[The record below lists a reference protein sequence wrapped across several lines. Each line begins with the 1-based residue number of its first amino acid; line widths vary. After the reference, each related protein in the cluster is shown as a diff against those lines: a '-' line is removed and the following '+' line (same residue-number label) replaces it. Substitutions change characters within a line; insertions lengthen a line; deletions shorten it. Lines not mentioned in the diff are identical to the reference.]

1 MKDKDQ
7 KFTVI
12 SNKKVIKRFAAIAD
26 SNISDSS
33 EKIDEP
39 KKEITEEKPFILSKN
54 NLIKEESVILEK
66 KTTIKELAEETIA
79 EPAVVKKINKK
90 LNNNVFKLISDDYYY
105 NKEPSTLE
113 ISHLT
118 KIIKKRVIL
127 KDVSVRVN
135 PQEIV
140 ALLGPNG
147 AGKTTMFSIV
157 LGILN
162 PTQGKIIFNNKVINE
177 LPIHMRAKEGI
188 SYLPQSRSIFRGLTV
203 EENIRAVAEVAIK
216 DQEKE
221 DELVEH
227 LLNEFKIAH
236 LRTASALSLSGG
248 EARRVEI
255 ARCLTTSPKVL
266 LLDEP
271 FAALDPIAIIEL
283 KEMLRHLKD
292 KGISIFITDHN
303 VKETLDIVDRAYI
316 INSGELIAEGSPQE
330 IVENKKARQLYLGLN
345 LEFNY
350 LSIILLR
357 TDLAN
362 FPIKNAGINAIKKA
376 GIQALIQIKKK
387 LSTNPIFIN
396 EIINDIIILMPNAIM
411 TVKI

>member
-12 SNKKVIKRFAAIAD
+12 SNKKIVKRFAAVID
-26 SNISDSS
+26 SNNSNPTEQIKES
-33 EKIDEP
+33 
-39 KKEITEEKPFILSKN
+39 KKEIIEENPLILSNDKLVNEKN
-54 NLIKEESVILEK
+54 IILEK
-66 KTTIKELAEETIA
+66 GQTIKKSEPEEIK
-79 EPAVVKKINKK
+79 EPTVVKKINKK
-90 LNNNVFKLISDDYYY
+90 LNNNIFKLISDDYYY
-105 NKEPSTLE
+105 NREPSTLE

-127 KDVSVRVN
+127 KDVSVTVN

-147 AGKTTMFSIV
+147 AGKTTMFSVV

-188 SYLPQSRSIFRGLTV
+188 SYLPQARSIFRGLTV

-216 DQEKE
+216 DEEKQ

-316 INSGELIAEGSPQE
+316 INNGELIAEGSPQE
-330 IVENKKARQLYLGLN
+330 IVENKKARQLYLGSQ
-345 LEFNY
+345 FR
-350 LSIILLR
+350 I
-357 TDLAN
+357 
-362 FPIKNAGINAIKKA
+362 
-376 GIQALIQIKKK
+376 
-387 LSTNPIFIN
+387 
-396 EIINDIIILMPNAIM
+396 
-411 TVKI
+411 

>member
-12 SNKKVIKRFAAIAD
+12 SNKKIVKRFAAVID
-26 SNISDSS
+26 SNNSNPTEQIKES
-33 EKIDEP
+33 
-39 KKEITEEKPFILSKN
+39 KKEIIEENPLILSKDKLVN
-54 NLIKEESVILEK
+54 EKNIVLEK
-66 KTTIKELAEETIA
+66 GETIKKSEPEEIE

-90 LNNNVFKLISDDYYY
+90 LNNNIFKLISDDYYY
-105 NKEPSTLE
+105 NREPSTLE

-127 KDVSVRVN
+127 KDVSVTVN

-147 AGKTTMFSIV
+147 AGKTTMFSVV

-162 PTQGKIIFNNKVINE
+162 PTQGKVIFNNKVINE

-188 SYLPQSRSIFRGLTV
+188 SYLPQARSIFRGLTV

-216 DQEKE
+216 DEEKQ

-316 INSGELIAEGSPQE
+316 INNGELIAEGSPQE
-330 IVENKKARQLYLGLN
+330 IVENKKARQLYLGSQ
-345 LEFNY
+345 FR
-350 LSIILLR
+350 I
-357 TDLAN
+357 
-362 FPIKNAGINAIKKA
+362 
-376 GIQALIQIKKK
+376 
-387 LSTNPIFIN
+387 
-396 EIINDIIILMPNAIM
+396 
-411 TVKI
+411 

>member
-1 MKDKDQ
+1 MKNKEPFVLPKENIVPEEILEDN
-7 KFTVI
+7 
-12 SNKKVIKRFAAIAD
+12 NKKSLIK
-26 SNISDSS
+26 
-33 EKIDEP
+33 
-39 KKEITEEKPFILSKN
+39 KN
-54 NLIKEESVILEK
+54 NK
-66 KTTIKELAEETIA
+66 
-79 EPAVVKKINKK
+79 
-90 LNNNVFKLISDDYYY
+90 NVFKLVSDDFYY
-105 NKEPSTLE
+105 NKKPSTLE
-113 ISHLT
+113 ITNLT
-118 KIIKKRVIL
+118 KIIKQRIIL
-127 KDVSVRVN
+127 KNVSVRVD

-162 PTQGKIIFNNKVINE
+162 PTQGKVIFNNKVINE
-177 LPIHMRAKEGI
+177 LPIHIRAKEGI

-216 DQEKE
+216 DKDKE

-283 KEMLRHLKD
+283 KEMLKHLKE

-316 INSGELIAEGSPQE
+316 LNSGELIAEGSPNE
-330 IVENKKARQLYLGLN
+330 IIGNKKARQLYLGSQ
-345 LEFNY
+345 FR
-350 LSIILLR
+350 I
-357 TDLAN
+357 
-362 FPIKNAGINAIKKA
+362 
-376 GIQALIQIKKK
+376 
-387 LSTNPIFIN
+387 
-396 EIINDIIILMPNAIM
+396 
-411 TVKI
+411 

>member
-12 SNKKVIKRFAAIAD
+12 SNKKVIKRFAAVID
-26 SNISDSS
+26 SNDSNFNEQIKDS
-33 EKIDEP
+33 
-39 KKEITEEKPFILSKN
+39 KKEIIEENPLILSKDKLVSEKN
-54 NLIKEESVILEK
+54 IILEK
-66 KTTIKELAEETIA
+66 QETIKKSEAEEIK

-90 LNNNVFKLISDDYYY
+90 LNNNIFKLISDDYYY

-127 KDVSVRVN
+127 KDVSVTVN

-147 AGKTTMFSIV
+147 AGKTTLFSVV

-162 PTQGKIIFNNKVINE
+162 PTQGKVIFNNKVINE

-188 SYLPQSRSIFRGLTV
+188 SYLPQARSIFRGLTV

-216 DQEKE
+216 NEEKQ

-316 INSGELIAEGSPQE
+316 INNGELIAEGSPQE
-330 IVENKKARQLYLGLN
+330 IVENKKARQLYLGSQ
-345 LEFNY
+345 FR
-350 LSIILLR
+350 I
-357 TDLAN
+357 
-362 FPIKNAGINAIKKA
+362 
-376 GIQALIQIKKK
+376 
-387 LSTNPIFIN
+387 
-396 EIINDIIILMPNAIM
+396 
-411 TVKI
+411 

>member
-12 SNKKVIKRFAAIAD
+12 SNKKVIKRFAAVID
-26 SNISDSS
+26 SNDSNFNEQIKDS
-33 EKIDEP
+33 
-39 KKEITEEKPFILSKN
+39 KKEIIEESPLILSKDKLVSEKN
-54 NLIKEESVILEK
+54 IILEK
-66 KTTIKELAEETIA
+66 QETIKKSEAEEIK

-90 LNNNVFKLISDDYYY
+90 LNNNIFKLISDDYYY

-127 KDVSVRVN
+127 KDVSVTVN

-147 AGKTTMFSIV
+147 AGKTTLFSVV

-162 PTQGKIIFNNKVINE
+162 PTQGKVIFNNKVINE

-188 SYLPQSRSIFRGLTV
+188 SYLPQARSIFRGLTV

-216 DQEKE
+216 DEEKQ

-316 INSGELIAEGSPQE
+316 INNGELIAEGSPQE
-330 IVENKKARQLYLGLN
+330 IVENKKARQLYLGSQ
-345 LEFNY
+345 FR
-350 LSIILLR
+350 I
-357 TDLAN
+357 
-362 FPIKNAGINAIKKA
+362 
-376 GIQALIQIKKK
+376 
-387 LSTNPIFIN
+387 
-396 EIINDIIILMPNAIM
+396 
-411 TVKI
+411 

>member
-12 SNKKVIKRFAAIAD
+12 SNKKIVKRFAAVID
-26 SNISDSS
+26 SNNSNLTEQIKES
-33 EKIDEP
+33 
-39 KKEITEEKPFILSKN
+39 KKEIIEENPLILSKDKLVN
-54 NLIKEESVILEK
+54 EKNIILEK
-66 KTTIKELAEETIA
+66 GETIKKSEPEEIK
-79 EPAVVKKINKK
+79 EPTVVKKINKK
-90 LNNNVFKLISDDYYY
+90 LNNNIFKLISDDYYY
-105 NKEPSTLE
+105 NREPSTLE

-127 KDVSVRVN
+127 KDVSVTVN

-147 AGKTTMFSIV
+147 AGKTTMFSVV

-162 PTQGKIIFNNKVINE
+162 PTQGKVIFNNKVINE

-188 SYLPQSRSIFRGLTV
+188 SYLPQARSIFRGLTV

-216 DQEKE
+216 DEEKQ

-303 VKETLDIVDRAYI
+303 VKETLGIVDRAYI
-316 INSGELIAEGSPQE
+316 INNGELIAEGSPQE
-330 IVENKKARQLYLGLN
+330 IIENKKARQLYLGSQ
-345 LEFNY
+345 FR
-350 LSIILLR
+350 I
-357 TDLAN
+357 
-362 FPIKNAGINAIKKA
+362 
-376 GIQALIQIKKK
+376 
-387 LSTNPIFIN
+387 
-396 EIINDIIILMPNAIM
+396 
-411 TVKI
+411 

>member
-1 MKDKDQ
+1 MK
-7 KFTVI
+7 
-12 SNKKVIKRFAAIAD
+12 NKEPFVLPKENIVPEEILEDNSKKSLIK
-26 SNISDSS
+26 
-33 EKIDEP
+33 
-39 KKEITEEKPFILSKN
+39 KN
-54 NLIKEESVILEK
+54 NK
-66 KTTIKELAEETIA
+66 
-79 EPAVVKKINKK
+79 
-90 LNNNVFKLISDDYYY
+90 NVFKLVSDDFYY
-105 NKEPSTLE
+105 NKKPSTLE
-113 ISHLT
+113 ITNLT
-118 KIIKKRVIL
+118 KIIKQRIIL
-127 KDVSVRVN
+127 KNVSVRVD

-162 PTQGKIIFNNKVINE
+162 PTQGKVIFNNKVINE
-177 LPIHMRAKEGI
+177 LPIHIRAKEGI

-216 DQEKE
+216 DKDKE

-283 KEMLRHLKD
+283 KEMLKHLKE

-316 INSGELIAEGSPQE
+316 LNSGELIAEGSPNE
-330 IVENKKARQLYLGLN
+330 IIENKKARQLYLGSQ
-345 LEFNY
+345 FR
-350 LSIILLR
+350 I
-357 TDLAN
+357 
-362 FPIKNAGINAIKKA
+362 
-376 GIQALIQIKKK
+376 
-387 LSTNPIFIN
+387 
-396 EIINDIIILMPNAIM
+396 
-411 TVKI
+411 

>member
-1 MKDKDQ
+1 MREAGHQEHPCPQGPDHHSAVERRIQRRGCGWRCDRFPEPELDRRTLRPAAAGRLLLDRNAGNQRLCRPGGGPALHPLPPALLWRDHRRWNTRRDTQQHTCITGIFRHSKVRGM
-7 KFTVI
+7 TVTSATQI
-12 SNKKVIKRFAAIAD
+12 SSPVLVAQGLKAGYDGVPVVHGLDLVI
-26 SNISDSS
+26 NHG
-33 EKIDEP
+33 E
-39 KKEITEEKPFILSKN
+39 
-54 NLIKEESVILEK
+54 V
-66 KTTIKELAEETIA
+66 
-79 EPAVVKKINKK
+79 
-90 LNNNVFKLISDDYYY
+90 
-105 NKEPSTLE
+105 
-113 ISHLT
+113 
-118 KIIKKRVIL
+118 
-127 KDVSVRVN
+127 
-135 PQEIV
+135 V
-140 ALLGPNG
+140 ALLGANG
-147 AGKTTMFSIV
+147 AGKTTLFSVV

-162 PTQGKIIFNNKVINE
+162 PTQGKVIFNNKVINE

-188 SYLPQSRSIFRGLTV
+188 SYLPQARSIFRGLTV

-216 DQEKE
+216 DEEKQ

-330 IVENKKARQLYLGLN
+330 IVENKKARQLYLGSQ
-345 LEFNY
+345 FR
-350 LSIILLR
+350 I
-357 TDLAN
+357 
-362 FPIKNAGINAIKKA
+362 
-376 GIQALIQIKKK
+376 
-387 LSTNPIFIN
+387 
-396 EIINDIIILMPNAIM
+396 
-411 TVKI
+411 

>member
-12 SNKKVIKRFAAIAD
+12 SNKKVIKRFAAVID
-26 SNISDSS
+26 SNASNFNEQIKDS
-33 EKIDEP
+33 
-39 KKEITEEKPFILSKN
+39 KKEIIEKNPLILSKDMLVSEKN
-54 NLIKEESVILEK
+54 IILEK
-66 KTTIKELAEETIA
+66 QETIKKSEAEEIK

-90 LNNNVFKLISDDYYY
+90 LNNNIFKLISDDYYY

-127 KDVSVRVN
+127 KNVSVTVN

-147 AGKTTMFSIV
+147 AGKTTLFSVV

-162 PTQGKIIFNNKVINE
+162 PTQGKVIFNNKVINE

-188 SYLPQSRSIFRGLTV
+188 SYLPQARSIFRGLTV

-216 DQEKE
+216 DEEKQ

-316 INSGELIAEGSPQE
+316 INNGELIAEGSPQE
-330 IVENKKARQLYLGLN
+330 IVENKKARQLYLGSQ
-345 LEFNY
+345 FR
-350 LSIILLR
+350 I
-357 TDLAN
+357 
-362 FPIKNAGINAIKKA
+362 
-376 GIQALIQIKKK
+376 
-387 LSTNPIFIN
+387 
-396 EIINDIIILMPNAIM
+396 
-411 TVKI
+411 

>member
-1 MKDKDQ
+1 MK
-7 KFTVI
+7 
-12 SNKKVIKRFAAIAD
+12 NK
-26 SNISDSS
+26 
-33 EKIDEP
+33 E
-39 KKEITEEKPFILSKN
+39 PFILPKENIVSEEILTEEVSEQINTKPSIKKN
-54 NLIKEESVILEK
+54 K
-66 KTTIKELAEETIA
+66 
-79 EPAVVKKINKK
+79 
-90 LNNNVFKLISDDYYY
+90 NVFKLISDDFYY
-105 NKEPSTLE
+105 NKKPSTLE
-113 ISHLT
+113 INNLT
-118 KIIKKRVIL
+118 KIIKQRVIL
-127 KDVSVRVN
+127 KNANVKVD

-162 PTQGKIIFNNKVINE
+162 PTHGKVIFNNKIINE
-177 LPIHMRAKEGI
+177 LPIHIRAKEGI

-216 DQEKE
+216 DTDKE

-227 LLNEFKIAH
+227 LLNEFKISH

-255 ARCLTTSPKVL
+255 ARCLTTSPKIL

-283 KEMLRHLKD
+283 KEMLKHLKE

-316 INSGELIAEGSPQE
+316 LNNGEVIAEGSPNE
-330 IVENKKARQLYLGLN
+330 IIENKKARQLYLGSQ
-345 LEFNY
+345 FR
-350 LSIILLR
+350 I
-357 TDLAN
+357 
-362 FPIKNAGINAIKKA
+362 
-376 GIQALIQIKKK
+376 
-387 LSTNPIFIN
+387 
-396 EIINDIIILMPNAIM
+396 
-411 TVKI
+411 

>member
-12 SNKKVIKRFAAIAD
+12 SNKKVIKRFAAVID
-26 SNISDSS
+26 SNDSNFNEQIKDS
-33 EKIDEP
+33 
-39 KKEITEEKPFILSKN
+39 KKEIIEENPLILSKDKLVSEKN
-54 NLIKEESVILEK
+54 IILEK
-66 KTTIKELAEETIA
+66 QETINKSEAEEIKES
-79 EPAVVKKINKK
+79 AVVKKINKK
-90 LNNNVFKLISDDYYY
+90 LNKNIFKLISDDYYY

-127 KDVSVRVN
+127 KDVSVTVN

-147 AGKTTMFSIV
+147 AGKTTLFSVV

-162 PTQGKIIFNNKVINE
+162 PTQGKVIFNNKVINE

-188 SYLPQSRSIFRGLTV
+188 SYLPQARSIFRGLTV

-216 DQEKE
+216 DEEKQ

-316 INSGELIAEGSPQE
+316 INNGELIAEGSPQE
-330 IVENKKARQLYLGLN
+330 IVENKKARQLYLGSQ
-345 LEFNY
+345 FR
-350 LSIILLR
+350 I
-357 TDLAN
+357 
-362 FPIKNAGINAIKKA
+362 
-376 GIQALIQIKKK
+376 
-387 LSTNPIFIN
+387 
-396 EIINDIIILMPNAIM
+396 
-411 TVKI
+411 

>member
-12 SNKKVIKRFAAIAD
+12 SNKKVIKRFAAVID
-26 SNISDSS
+26 SNDSNFNEQIKDS
-33 EKIDEP
+33 
-39 KKEITEEKPFILSKN
+39 KKEIIEENPLILSKDKLVSEKN
-54 NLIKEESVILEK
+54 IILEK
-66 KTTIKELAEETIA
+66 QETIKKSEAEEIK

-90 LNNNVFKLISDDYYY
+90 LNNNIFKLISDDYYY

-127 KDVSVRVN
+127 KDVSVTVN

-147 AGKTTMFSIV
+147 AGKTTLFSVV

-162 PTQGKIIFNNKVINE
+162 PTQGKVIFNNKVINE

-188 SYLPQSRSIFRGLTV
+188 SYLPQARSIFRGLTV

-216 DQEKE
+216 DEEKQ

-283 KEMLRHLKD
+283 KEMLRQLKD

-316 INSGELIAEGSPQE
+316 INNGELIAEGSPQE
-330 IVENKKARQLYLGLN
+330 IVENKKARQLYLGSQ
-345 LEFNY
+345 FR
-350 LSIILLR
+350 I
-357 TDLAN
+357 
-362 FPIKNAGINAIKKA
+362 
-376 GIQALIQIKKK
+376 
-387 LSTNPIFIN
+387 
-396 EIINDIIILMPNAIM
+396 
-411 TVKI
+411 

>member
-1 MKDKDQ
+1 MKNKEPFVLP
-7 KFTVI
+7 KENIVPEEILEENNTK
-12 SNKKVIKRFAAIAD
+12 SPTNKK
-26 SNISDSS
+26 
-33 EKIDEP
+33 
-39 KKEITEEKPFILSKN
+39 
-54 NLIKEESVILEK
+54 
-66 KTTIKELAEETIA
+66 
-79 EPAVVKKINKK
+79 NK
-90 LNNNVFKLISDDYYY
+90 NVFKLISDDFYF
-105 NKEPSTLE
+105 NKKPSTLE
-113 ISHLT
+113 ITNLT
-118 KIIKKRVIL
+118 KIIKQRVIL
-127 KDVSVRVN
+127 KNVSVRVD

-162 PTQGKIIFNNKVINE
+162 PTQGNVIFNNKVINE
-177 LPIHMRAKEGI
+177 LPIHIRAKEGI

-216 DQEKE
+216 DKDKE

-283 KEMLRHLKD
+283 KEMLKHLKK

-316 INSGELIAEGSPQE
+316 LNSGELIAEGSPNE
-330 IVENKKARQLYLGLN
+330 IIENKKARQLYLGSQ
-345 LEFNY
+345 FR
-350 LSIILLR
+350 I
-357 TDLAN
+357 
-362 FPIKNAGINAIKKA
+362 
-376 GIQALIQIKKK
+376 
-387 LSTNPIFIN
+387 
-396 EIINDIIILMPNAIM
+396 
-411 TVKI
+411 

>member
-12 SNKKVIKRFAAIAD
+12 SNKKIVKRFTAVID
-26 SNISDSS
+26 SNNSNLTEQIKES
-33 EKIDEP
+33 
-39 KKEITEEKPFILSKN
+39 KKEIIEENPLILSKDKLVN
-54 NLIKEESVILEK
+54 EKNIILEK
-66 KTTIKELAEETIA
+66 GETIKKSEPEEIK
-79 EPAVVKKINKK
+79 EPTVVKKINKK
-90 LNNNVFKLISDDYYY
+90 LNNNIFKLISDDYYY
-105 NKEPSTLE
+105 NREPSTLE
-113 ISHLT
+113 ICHLT
-118 KIIKKRVIL
+118 KIMKKRVIL
-127 KDVSVRVN
+127 KDVSVTVN
-135 PQEIV
+135 PREIV

-147 AGKTTMFSIV
+147 AGKTTLFSVV

-162 PTQGKIIFNNKVINE
+162 PTQGKVIFNNKVINE
-177 LPIHMRAKEGI
+177 LPIHIRAKEGI
-188 SYLPQSRSIFRGLTV
+188 SYLPQARSIFRGLTV

-216 DQEKE
+216 DEEKQ

-316 INSGELIAEGSPQE
+316 INNGELIAEGSPQE
-330 IVENKKARQLYLGLN
+330 IVENKKARQLYLGSQ
-345 LEFNY
+345 FR
-350 LSIILLR
+350 I
-357 TDLAN
+357 
-362 FPIKNAGINAIKKA
+362 
-376 GIQALIQIKKK
+376 
-387 LSTNPIFIN
+387 
-396 EIINDIIILMPNAIM
+396 
-411 TVKI
+411 

>member
-12 SNKKVIKRFAAIAD
+12 SNKKIVKRFAAVID
-26 SNISDSS
+26 SNNSNPTEQIKES
-33 EKIDEP
+33 
-39 KKEITEEKPFILSKN
+39 KKEIIEESPLILSKDKLVN
-54 NLIKEESVILEK
+54 EKNIILEK
-66 KTTIKELAEETIA
+66 GETIKKSEPEEIK
-79 EPAVVKKINKK
+79 EPTVVKKINKK
-90 LNNNVFKLISDDYYY
+90 LNNNIFKLISDDYYY
-105 NKEPSTLE
+105 NREPSTLE

-127 KDVSVRVN
+127 KDVSVTVN

-147 AGKTTMFSIV
+147 AGKTTLFSVV

-162 PTQGKIIFNNKVINE
+162 PTQGKVIFNNKVINE

-188 SYLPQSRSIFRGLTV
+188 SYLPQARSIFRGLTV

-216 DQEKE
+216 DEEKQ

-316 INSGELIAEGSPQE
+316 INNGELIAEGSPQE
-330 IVENKKARQLYLGLN
+330 IIENKKARQLYLGSQ
-345 LEFNY
+345 FR
-350 LSIILLR
+350 I
-357 TDLAN
+357 
-362 FPIKNAGINAIKKA
+362 
-376 GIQALIQIKKK
+376 
-387 LSTNPIFIN
+387 
-396 EIINDIIILMPNAIM
+396 
-411 TVKI
+411 

>member
-12 SNKKVIKRFAAIAD
+12 SNKKVIKRFAAVID
-26 SNISDSS
+26 SNDSNFNEQIKDS
-33 EKIDEP
+33 
-39 KKEITEEKPFILSKN
+39 KKEIIEENPLILSKDKLVSEKN
-54 NLIKEESVILEK
+54 IILEK
-66 KTTIKELAEETIA
+66 QETIKKSEAEEIK

-90 LNNNVFKLISDDYYY
+90 LNNNIFKLISDDYYY

-127 KDVSVRVN
+127 KDVSITVSPR
-135 PQEIV
+135 EIV

-147 AGKTTMFSIV
+147 AGKTTLFSVV

-188 SYLPQSRSIFRGLTV
+188 SYLPQARSIFRGLTV

-216 DQEKE
+216 NEEKQ

-316 INSGELIAEGSPQE
+316 INNGELIAEGSPQE
-330 IVENKKARQLYLGLN
+330 IVENKKARQLYLGSQ
-345 LEFNY
+345 FR
-350 LSIILLR
+350 I
-357 TDLAN
+357 
-362 FPIKNAGINAIKKA
+362 
-376 GIQALIQIKKK
+376 
-387 LSTNPIFIN
+387 
-396 EIINDIIILMPNAIM
+396 
-411 TVKI
+411 

>member
-12 SNKKVIKRFAAIAD
+12 SNKKVIKRFAAVID
-26 SNISDSS
+26 SNDSNFNEQIKDS
-33 EKIDEP
+33 
-39 KKEITEEKPFILSKN
+39 KKEIIEENPLILSKDKLVSEKN
-54 NLIKEESVILEK
+54 IILEK
-66 KTTIKELAEETIA
+66 QETIKKSEAEEIK

-90 LNNNVFKLISDDYYY
+90 LNNNIFKLISDDYYY

-118 KIIKKRVIL
+118 KILKKRVIL
-127 KDVSVRVN
+127 KDVSVTVN

-147 AGKTTMFSIV
+147 AGKTTLFSVV

-162 PTQGKIIFNNKVINE
+162 PTQGKVIFNNKVINE

-188 SYLPQSRSIFRGLTV
+188 SYLPQARSIFRGLTV

-216 DQEKE
+216 DEEKQ

-316 INSGELIAEGSPQE
+316 INNGELIAEGSPQE
-330 IVENKKARQLYLGLN
+330 IVENKKARQLYLGSQ
-345 LEFNY
+345 FR
-350 LSIILLR
+350 I
-357 TDLAN
+357 
-362 FPIKNAGINAIKKA
+362 
-376 GIQALIQIKKK
+376 
-387 LSTNPIFIN
+387 
-396 EIINDIIILMPNAIM
+396 
-411 TVKI
+411 

>member
-12 SNKKVIKRFAAIAD
+12 SNKKVIKRFAAVID
-26 SNISDSS
+26 SNDSNS
-33 EKIDEP
+33 NEQIKDS
-39 KKEITEEKPFILSKN
+39 KKEIIEKNPLILSKDKLVSEKN
-54 NLIKEESVILEK
+54 IILEK
-66 KTTIKELAEETIA
+66 QETINKSEAEEIK

-90 LNNNVFKLISDDYYY
+90 LNNNIFKLISDDYYY

-127 KDVSVRVN
+127 KDVSVTVN

-147 AGKTTMFSIV
+147 AGKTTLFSVV

-162 PTQGKIIFNNKVINE
+162 PTQGKVIFNNKIINE

-188 SYLPQSRSIFRGLTV
+188 SYLPQARSIFRGLTV

-216 DQEKE
+216 DEEKQ

-316 INSGELIAEGSPQE
+316 INNGELIAEGSPQE
-330 IVENKKARQLYLGLN
+330 IVENKKARQLYLGSQ
-345 LEFNY
+345 FR
-350 LSIILLR
+350 I
-357 TDLAN
+357 
-362 FPIKNAGINAIKKA
+362 
-376 GIQALIQIKKK
+376 
-387 LSTNPIFIN
+387 
-396 EIINDIIILMPNAIM
+396 
-411 TVKI
+411 

>member
-1 MKDKDQ
+1 MKNKEPFVLP
-7 KFTVI
+7 KENIVPEEI
-12 SNKKVIKRFAAIAD
+12 LEGNNKKSFIKK
-26 SNISDSS
+26 N
-33 EKIDEP
+33 KI
-39 KKEITEEKPFILSKN
+39 K
-54 NLIKEESVILEK
+54 
-66 KTTIKELAEETIA
+66 
-79 EPAVVKKINKK
+79 
-90 LNNNVFKLISDDYYY
+90 NVFKLVSDDFYY
-105 NKEPSTLE
+105 NKKPSTLE
-113 ISHLT
+113 ITNLT
-118 KIIKKRVIL
+118 KIIKQRVIL
-127 KDVSVRVN
+127 KNVSVKVD

-177 LPIHMRAKEGI
+177 LPIHIRAKEGI

-203 EENIRAVAEVAIK
+203 EENIRAVAEVVIK
-216 DQEKE
+216 DKDKE

-227 LLNEFKIAH
+227 LLNEFKIEH

-283 KEMLRHLKD
+283 KEMLKHLKE

-316 INSGELIAEGSPQE
+316 LNSGELIAEGSPNE
-330 IVENKKARQLYLGLN
+330 IIENKKARQLYLGSK
-345 LEFNY
+345 FR
-350 LSIILLR
+350 I
-357 TDLAN
+357 
-362 FPIKNAGINAIKKA
+362 
-376 GIQALIQIKKK
+376 
-387 LSTNPIFIN
+387 
-396 EIINDIIILMPNAIM
+396 
-411 TVKI
+411 

>member
-26 SNISDSS
+26 SNISESS
-33 EKIDEP
+33 EKIDKL
-39 KKEITEEKPFILSKN
+39 KKEIPEEKPFILSKN
-54 NLIKEESVILEK
+54 NLIKEEGVILEK
-66 KTTIKELAEETIA
+66 KTIKELAEETIA

-330 IVENKKARQLYLGLN
+330 IVENKKARQLYLGSQ
-345 LEFNY
+345 FR
-350 LSIILLR
+350 I
-357 TDLAN
+357 
-362 FPIKNAGINAIKKA
+362 
-376 GIQALIQIKKK
+376 
-387 LSTNPIFIN
+387 
-396 EIINDIIILMPNAIM
+396 
-411 TVKI
+411 

>member
-1 MKDKDQ
+1 MKNKEPFVLPKENIVPEEILEDN
-7 KFTVI
+7 
-12 SNKKVIKRFAAIAD
+12 NKKSLIK
-26 SNISDSS
+26 
-33 EKIDEP
+33 
-39 KKEITEEKPFILSKN
+39 KN
-54 NLIKEESVILEK
+54 NK
-66 KTTIKELAEETIA
+66 
-79 EPAVVKKINKK
+79 
-90 LNNNVFKLISDDYYY
+90 NVFKLVSDDFYY
-105 NKEPSTLE
+105 NKKPSTLE
-113 ISHLT
+113 ITNLT
-118 KIIKKRVIL
+118 KIIKQRIIL
-127 KDVSVRVN
+127 KNVTVRVD

-162 PTQGKIIFNNKVINE
+162 PTQGKVIFNNKVINE
-177 LPIHMRAKEGI
+177 LPIHIRAKEGI

-216 DQEKE
+216 DKDKE

-283 KEMLRHLKD
+283 KEMLKHLKE

-316 INSGELIAEGSPQE
+316 LNSGELIAEGSPNE
-330 IVENKKARQLYLGLN
+330 IIENKKARQLYLGSQ
-345 LEFNY
+345 FR
-350 LSIILLR
+350 I
-357 TDLAN
+357 
-362 FPIKNAGINAIKKA
+362 
-376 GIQALIQIKKK
+376 
-387 LSTNPIFIN
+387 
-396 EIINDIIILMPNAIM
+396 
-411 TVKI
+411 

>member
-12 SNKKVIKRFAAIAD
+12 SNKKVIKRFAAVID
-26 SNISDSS
+26 SNDSNFNEQIKDS
-33 EKIDEP
+33 
-39 KKEITEEKPFILSKN
+39 KKEIIEENPLILSKDKLVSEKN
-54 NLIKEESVILEK
+54 IILEK
-66 KTTIKELAEETIA
+66 QETIKKSEAEEIK

-90 LNNNVFKLISDDYYY
+90 LNNNIFKLISDDYYY

-127 KDVSVRVN
+127 KDVSVTVN

-147 AGKTTMFSIV
+147 AGKTTLFSVV

-162 PTQGKIIFNNKVINE
+162 PTQGKVIFNNKVINE

-188 SYLPQSRSIFRGLTV
+188 SYLPQARSIFRGLTV

-216 DQEKE
+216 DEEKQ

-227 LLNEFKIAH
+227 LLNEFKISH

-316 INSGELIAEGSPQE
+316 INNGELIAEGSPQE
-330 IVENKKARQLYLGLN
+330 IVENKKARQLYLGSQ
-345 LEFNY
+345 FR
-350 LSIILLR
+350 I
-357 TDLAN
+357 
-362 FPIKNAGINAIKKA
+362 
-376 GIQALIQIKKK
+376 
-387 LSTNPIFIN
+387 
-396 EIINDIIILMPNAIM
+396 
-411 TVKI
+411 

>member
-1 MKDKDQ
+1 MKDKDK

-12 SNKKVIKRFAAIAD
+12 SNKKIVKRFAAVID
-26 SNISDSS
+26 SNNSNPTEQIKESKK
-33 EKIDEP
+33 KI
-39 KKEITEEKPFILSKN
+39 IEENPLILSKDKLVN
-54 NLIKEESVILEK
+54 EKNIILEK
-66 KTTIKELAEETIA
+66 GETIKKSEPEEIE
-79 EPAVVKKINKK
+79 EPVVVKKINKK
-90 LNNNVFKLISDDYYY
+90 LNNNIFKLISDDYYY
-105 NKEPSTLE
+105 NREPSTLE

-127 KDVSVRVN
+127 KDVSVKVN
-135 PQEIV
+135 LQEIV

-147 AGKTTMFSIV
+147 AGKTTMFSVV

-162 PTQGKIIFNNKVINE
+162 PTQGKVIFNNKVINE

-188 SYLPQSRSIFRGLTV
+188 SYLPQARSIFRGLTV

-216 DQEKE
+216 DEEKQ

-316 INSGELIAEGSPQE
+316 INNGELIAEGSPQE
-330 IVENKKARQLYLGLN
+330 IVENKKARQLYLGSQ
-345 LEFNY
+345 FR
-350 LSIILLR
+350 I
-357 TDLAN
+357 
-362 FPIKNAGINAIKKA
+362 
-376 GIQALIQIKKK
+376 
-387 LSTNPIFIN
+387 
-396 EIINDIIILMPNAIM
+396 
-411 TVKI
+411 

>member
-12 SNKKVIKRFAAIAD
+12 SNKKVIKRFAAVID
-26 SNISDSS
+26 SNDSNFNEQIKDS
-33 EKIDEP
+33 
-39 KKEITEEKPFILSKN
+39 KKEIIEENPLILSKDKLVSEKN
-54 NLIKEESVILEK
+54 IILEK
-66 KTTIKELAEETIA
+66 QETIKKSEPEEIK
-79 EPAVVKKINKK
+79 EPAVTKKINKK
-90 LNNNVFKLISDDYYY
+90 LNNNIFKLISDDYYY

-113 ISHLT
+113 IRHLT

-127 KDVSVRVN
+127 KDVSVTIN

-147 AGKTTMFSIV
+147 AGKTTLFSVV

-162 PTQGKIIFNNKVINE
+162 PTQGKVIFNNKVINE

-188 SYLPQSRSIFRGLTV
+188 SYLPQARSIFRGLTV

-216 DQEKE
+216 DEEKQ

-283 KEMLRHLKD
+283 KEMFRHLKD

-316 INSGELIAEGSPQE
+316 INNGELIAEGSPQE
-330 IVENKKARQLYLGLN
+330 IVENKKARQLYLGSQ
-345 LEFNY
+345 FR
-350 LSIILLR
+350 I
-357 TDLAN
+357 
-362 FPIKNAGINAIKKA
+362 
-376 GIQALIQIKKK
+376 
-387 LSTNPIFIN
+387 
-396 EIINDIIILMPNAIM
+396 
-411 TVKI
+411 

>member
-12 SNKKVIKRFAAIAD
+12 SNKKVIKRFAAVID
-26 SNISDSS
+26 SNDSNFNEQIKDS
-33 EKIDEP
+33 
-39 KKEITEEKPFILSKN
+39 KKEIIEENPLILSKDKLVSEKN
-54 NLIKEESVILEK
+54 IILEK
-66 KTTIKELAEETIA
+66 QETIKKSEAEEIK

-90 LNNNVFKLISDDYYY
+90 LNNNIFKLISDDYYY

-127 KDVSVRVN
+127 KDVSVTVN

-147 AGKTTMFSIV
+147 AGKTTLFSVV

-188 SYLPQSRSIFRGLTV
+188 SYLPQARSIFRGLTV

-216 DQEKE
+216 NEEKQ

-316 INSGELIAEGSPQE
+316 INNGELIAEGSPQE
-330 IVENKKARQLYLGLN
+330 IVENKKARQLYLGSQ
-345 LEFNY
+345 FR
-350 LSIILLR
+350 I
-357 TDLAN
+357 
-362 FPIKNAGINAIKKA
+362 
-376 GIQALIQIKKK
+376 
-387 LSTNPIFIN
+387 
-396 EIINDIIILMPNAIM
+396 
-411 TVKI
+411 

>member
-12 SNKKVIKRFAAIAD
+12 SNKKVIKRFAAVID
-26 SNISDSS
+26 SNDSNFNEQIKDS
-33 EKIDEP
+33 
-39 KKEITEEKPFILSKN
+39 KKEIIEENPLILSKDKLVSEKN
-54 NLIKEESVILEK
+54 IILEK
-66 KTTIKELAEETIA
+66 QETIKKSEAEEIK

-90 LNNNVFKLISDDYYY
+90 LNNNIFKLISDDYYY

-127 KDVSVRVN
+127 KDVSVTVN
-135 PQEIV
+135 PKEIV

-147 AGKTTMFSIV
+147 AGKTTLFSVV

-162 PTQGKIIFNNKVINE
+162 PTQGKVIFNNKVINE

-188 SYLPQSRSIFRGLTV
+188 SYLPQARSIFRGLTV

-216 DQEKE
+216 DEEKQ

-316 INSGELIAEGSPQE
+316 INNGELIAEGSPQE
-330 IVENKKARQLYLGLN
+330 IVENKKARQLYLGSQ
-345 LEFNY
+345 FR
-350 LSIILLR
+350 I
-357 TDLAN
+357 
-362 FPIKNAGINAIKKA
+362 
-376 GIQALIQIKKK
+376 
-387 LSTNPIFIN
+387 
-396 EIINDIIILMPNAIM
+396 
-411 TVKI
+411 

>member
-12 SNKKVIKRFAAIAD
+12 SNKKVIKRFAAVID
-26 SNISDSS
+26 SNDSS
-33 EKIDEP
+33 FNEQIKDS
-39 KKEITEEKPFILSKN
+39 KKEIIEENPLILSKDKLVSEKN
-54 NLIKEESVILEK
+54 IILEK
-66 KTTIKELAEETIA
+66 QETIKKSEAEEIK

-90 LNNNVFKLISDDYYY
+90 LNNNIFKLISDDYYY

-127 KDVSVRVN
+127 KDVSVTVN

-147 AGKTTMFSIV
+147 AGKTTLFSVV

-162 PTQGKIIFNNKVINE
+162 PTQGKVIFNNKVINE

-188 SYLPQSRSIFRGLTV
+188 SYLPQARSIFRGLTV

-216 DQEKE
+216 DEEKQ

-316 INSGELIAEGSPQE
+316 INNGELIAEGSPQE
-330 IVENKKARQLYLGLN
+330 IVENKKARQLYLGSQ
-345 LEFNY
+345 FR
-350 LSIILLR
+350 I
-357 TDLAN
+357 
-362 FPIKNAGINAIKKA
+362 
-376 GIQALIQIKKK
+376 
-387 LSTNPIFIN
+387 
-396 EIINDIIILMPNAIM
+396 
-411 TVKI
+411 

>member
-12 SNKKVIKRFAAIAD
+12 SNKKIVKRFAAVID
-26 SNISDSS
+26 SNNSNLTEQIKES
-33 EKIDEP
+33 
-39 KKEITEEKPFILSKN
+39 KKEIIEENPLILSKDKLVN
-54 NLIKEESVILEK
+54 EKNIILEK
-66 KTTIKELAEETIA
+66 GETIKKSEPEEIK
-79 EPAVVKKINKK
+79 EPTVVKKINKK
-90 LNNNVFKLISDDYYY
+90 LNNNIFKLISDDYYY
-105 NKEPSTLE
+105 NREPSTLE

-127 KDVSVRVN
+127 KDVSVTVN

-147 AGKTTMFSIV
+147 AGKTTLFSVV

-162 PTQGKIIFNNKVINE
+162 PTQGKVIFNNKVINE

-188 SYLPQSRSIFRGLTV
+188 SYLPQARSIFRGLTV

-216 DQEKE
+216 DEEKQ

-316 INSGELIAEGSPQE
+316 INNGELIAEGSPQE
-330 IVENKKARQLYLGLN
+330 IVENKKARQLYLGSQ
-345 LEFNY
+345 FR
-350 LSIILLR
+350 I
-357 TDLAN
+357 
-362 FPIKNAGINAIKKA
+362 
-376 GIQALIQIKKK
+376 
-387 LSTNPIFIN
+387 
-396 EIINDIIILMPNAIM
+396 
-411 TVKI
+411 

>member
-1 MKDKDQ
+1 MKNKEPFVLPRENIVPEEILEENNT
-7 KFTVI
+7 KSPT
-12 SNKKVIKRFAAIAD
+12 NKK
-26 SNISDSS
+26 
-33 EKIDEP
+33 
-39 KKEITEEKPFILSKN
+39 
-54 NLIKEESVILEK
+54 
-66 KTTIKELAEETIA
+66 
-79 EPAVVKKINKK
+79 NK
-90 LNNNVFKLISDDYYY
+90 NVFKLISDDFYF
-105 NKEPSTLE
+105 NKKPSTLE
-113 ISHLT
+113 ITNLT
-118 KIIKKRVIL
+118 KIIKQRVIL
-127 KDVSVRVN
+127 KNVSVRVD

-162 PTQGKIIFNNKVINE
+162 PTQGKVIFNNKVINE
-177 LPIHMRAKEGI
+177 LPIHIRAKEGI

-216 DQEKE
+216 DKDKE

-283 KEMLRHLKD
+283 KEMLKHLKK

-316 INSGELIAEGSPQE
+316 LNSGELIAEGSPNE
-330 IVENKKARQLYLGLN
+330 IIENKKARQLYLGSQ
-345 LEFNY
+345 FR
-350 LSIILLR
+350 I
-357 TDLAN
+357 
-362 FPIKNAGINAIKKA
+362 
-376 GIQALIQIKKK
+376 
-387 LSTNPIFIN
+387 
-396 EIINDIIILMPNAIM
+396 
-411 TVKI
+411 

>member
-12 SNKKVIKRFAAIAD
+12 SNKKLIKRFAAVID
-26 SNISDSS
+26 SNDSNFNEQIKDS
-33 EKIDEP
+33 
-39 KKEITEEKPFILSKN
+39 KKEIIEENPLILSKDKLVSEKN
-54 NLIKEESVILEK
+54 IILEK
-66 KTTIKELAEETIA
+66 QETIKKSEAEEIK

-90 LNNNVFKLISDDYYY
+90 LNNNIFKLISDDYYY

-127 KDVSVRVN
+127 KDVSVTVN

-147 AGKTTMFSIV
+147 AGKTTLFSVV

-162 PTQGKIIFNNKVINE
+162 PTQGKVIFNNKVINE

-188 SYLPQSRSIFRGLTV
+188 SYLPQARSIFRGLTV

-216 DQEKE
+216 DEEKQ

-316 INSGELIAEGSPQE
+316 INNGELIAEGSPQE
-330 IVENKKARQLYLGLN
+330 IVENKKARQLYLGSQ
-345 LEFNY
+345 FR
-350 LSIILLR
+350 I
-357 TDLAN
+357 
-362 FPIKNAGINAIKKA
+362 
-376 GIQALIQIKKK
+376 
-387 LSTNPIFIN
+387 
-396 EIINDIIILMPNAIM
+396 
-411 TVKI
+411 

>member
-1 MKDKDQ
+1 MK
-7 KFTVI
+7 
-12 SNKKVIKRFAAIAD
+12 NKK
-26 SNISDSS
+26 
-33 EKIDEP
+33 
-39 KKEITEEKPFILSKN
+39 EEPFILSKENIIPEEVLEEISAESPIPKKN
-54 NLIKEESVILEK
+54 NKNI
-66 KTTIKELAEETIA
+66 
-79 EPAVVKKINKK
+79 
-90 LNNNVFKLISDDYYY
+90 FKLISDDHYY
-105 NKEPSTLE
+105 NKKPSTLE
-113 ISHLT
+113 ITNLT

-127 KDVSVRVN
+127 KNVSVKVE

-162 PTQGKIIFNNKVINE
+162 PTQGKVIFNNKVINE
-177 LPIHMRAKEGI
+177 LPIHIRAKEGI

-216 DQEKE
+216 DQDKE

-283 KEMLRHLKD
+283 KEMLKHLRE

-316 INSGELIAEGSPQE
+316 LNSGEVIAEGSPQE
-330 IVENKKARQLYLGLN
+330 IIEDKKARQLYLGSQ
-345 LEFNY
+345 FR
-350 LSIILLR
+350 I
-357 TDLAN
+357 
-362 FPIKNAGINAIKKA
+362 
-376 GIQALIQIKKK
+376 
-387 LSTNPIFIN
+387 
-396 EIINDIIILMPNAIM
+396 
-411 TVKI
+411 

>member
-12 SNKKVIKRFAAIAD
+12 SNKKVIKRFAAVID
-26 SNISDSS
+26 SNDSNFNEQIKDS
-33 EKIDEP
+33 
-39 KKEITEEKPFILSKN
+39 KKEIIEENPLILSKDKLVSEKN
-54 NLIKEESVILEK
+54 IILEK
-66 KTTIKELAEETIA
+66 QENINKSEAEEIKE
-79 EPAVVKKINKK
+79 PDVVKKINKK
-90 LNNNVFKLISDDYYY
+90 LNNNIFKLISDDYYY

-127 KDVSVRVN
+127 KDVSVTVN

-147 AGKTTMFSIV
+147 AGKTTLFSVV

-162 PTQGKIIFNNKVINE
+162 PTQGKVIFNNKVINE

-188 SYLPQSRSIFRGLTV
+188 SYLPQARSIFRGLTV

-216 DQEKE
+216 DEEKQ

-316 INSGELIAEGSPQE
+316 INNGELIAEGSPQE
-330 IVENKKARQLYLGLN
+330 IVENKKARQLYLGSQ
-345 LEFNY
+345 FR
-350 LSIILLR
+350 I
-357 TDLAN
+357 
-362 FPIKNAGINAIKKA
+362 
-376 GIQALIQIKKK
+376 
-387 LSTNPIFIN
+387 
-396 EIINDIIILMPNAIM
+396 
-411 TVKI
+411 

>member
-12 SNKKVIKRFAAIAD
+12 SNKKIVKRFAAVID
-26 SNISDSS
+26 SNNSNLTEQIKDS
-33 EKIDEP
+33 
-39 KKEITEEKPFILSKN
+39 KKNIFEENPLILSKDKLVN
-54 NLIKEESVILEK
+54 EKNITLEKGEIIKKSEPEEIKEP
-66 KTTIKELAEETIA
+66 T
-79 EPAVVKKINKK
+79 VVKKINKK
-90 LNNNVFKLISDDYYY
+90 LNNNIFKLISDDYYY
-105 NKEPSTLE
+105 NREPSTLE

-127 KDVSVRVN
+127 KDVSVTVN

-147 AGKTTMFSIV
+147 AGKTTLFSVV

-162 PTQGKIIFNNKVINE
+162 PTQGKVIFNNKIINE

-188 SYLPQSRSIFRGLTV
+188 SYLPQARSIFRGLTV

-216 DQEKE
+216 DEEKQ

-316 INSGELIAEGSPQE
+316 INNGELIAEGSPQE
-330 IVENKKARQLYLGLN
+330 IIENKKARQLYLGSQ
-345 LEFNY
+345 FR
-350 LSIILLR
+350 I
-357 TDLAN
+357 
-362 FPIKNAGINAIKKA
+362 
-376 GIQALIQIKKK
+376 
-387 LSTNPIFIN
+387 
-396 EIINDIIILMPNAIM
+396 
-411 TVKI
+411 

>member
-12 SNKKVIKRFAAIAD
+12 SNKKVIKRFAAVID
-26 SNISDSS
+26 SNDSNFNEQIKDS
-33 EKIDEP
+33 
-39 KKEITEEKPFILSKN
+39 KKEIIEENPLILSKDKLVSEKN
-54 NLIKEESVILEK
+54 IILEK
-66 KTTIKELAEETIA
+66 QETIKKSEAEEIK

-90 LNNNVFKLISDDYYY
+90 LNNNIFKLISDDYYY

-127 KDVSVRVN
+127 KDVSVTVN

-147 AGKTTMFSIV
+147 AGKTTLFSVV

-162 PTQGKIIFNNKVINE
+162 PTQGKVIFNNKIINE

-188 SYLPQSRSIFRGLTV
+188 SYLPQARSIFRGLTV

-216 DQEKE
+216 DEEKQ

-316 INSGELIAEGSPQE
+316 INNGELIAEGSPKE
-330 IVENKKARQLYLGLN
+330 IVENKKARQLYLGSQ
-345 LEFNY
+345 FR
-350 LSIILLR
+350 I
-357 TDLAN
+357 
-362 FPIKNAGINAIKKA
+362 
-376 GIQALIQIKKK
+376 
-387 LSTNPIFIN
+387 
-396 EIINDIIILMPNAIM
+396 
-411 TVKI
+411 